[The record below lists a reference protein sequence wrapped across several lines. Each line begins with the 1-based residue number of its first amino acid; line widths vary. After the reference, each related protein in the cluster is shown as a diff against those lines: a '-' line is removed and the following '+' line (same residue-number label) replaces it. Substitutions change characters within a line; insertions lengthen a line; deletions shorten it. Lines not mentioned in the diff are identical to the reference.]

1 MALPIT
7 IPYTFGSQ
15 TSAIPLSNLDTD
27 FSVLVNAVNGIG
39 NGSVALSN
47 VLITGGVISGVTTSS
62 NVSVQNNGTTI
73 ASQPAINFI
82 PGSNVSIAVTN
93 DSANNRS
100 NVTITSS
107 GGGGNGGGTVNS
119 ANVSFQSTLA
129 NSVVRTGLAKYS
141 DTVSVKDFGAVG
153 DGATDD
159 TTAIQY
165 AITDVANAGGGT
177 VYFPYGTYKITSA
190 LTFTGGKVKL
200 LGTGKQSSIIKQYT
214 TNAKILNITTNNNS
228 AVSLGFT
235 YNGTPASGASAIYC
249 SGFYNYFDDLDVNN
263 SYNAFEGDGSSVQ
276 SNSVYVDN
284 CEVRNYANCGFY
296 LHDQCY
302 NWMVSN
308 VFCVNDTNSYG
319 ALGAIRFYNQ
329 SEGHSFTNIQVYAGA
344 YCVTTDA
351 ASNVMGSRPAYN
363 KFSNSYFDSCTSGCS
378 INNSVEFDF
387 NNCWFSNRPS
397 SGISI
402 ATANGIRFTGGG
414 AVNNQQN
421 GVSVGANATK
431 VTFVNFSARGNN
443 TGGGSYYGILF
454 QSNCSYFTVIGCA
467 FGDTLGFGTQAA
479 GLYIASGSSDYYVV
493 GGNQFSGTGGSYSD
507 NASGTNR
514 RVFGNPGVTDYPTA
528 TVTASGSNTQIQYN
542 NAGALGATSDLFY
555 SGNALQTPGTYI
567 HAVSSSTPLGKLQY
581 SGTTIQLTSESGAL
595 EYYTSGSLAGKF
607 DTSQN
612 FIGSKNVGTANTYLQ
627 DNSTYRILQLGANT
641 SIYNDGTPLS
651 GSGTDLSFNISGVT
665 GAMYLD
671 NSSFIVGTTGN
682 HITPKNWVSTT
693 WTNLSDQRSKT
704 NVTSI
709 SPTDSLAK
717 ILALRPVEYDWIQ
730 PKSGQTPHSKG
741 FIAQEF
747 AVEYPASVS
756 TMYDPDVSEDRL
768 GIGLNLDYFAD
779 LVGSIQALK
788 AELDVLKSEFEG
800 YKASHP

>member
-15 TSAIPLSNLDTD
+15 TAPIPLSNLDTD
-27 FSVLVNAVNGIG
+27 FSVVVNAINGIG
-39 NGSVALSN
+39 NGAVALSN
-47 VLITGGVISGVTTSS
+47 VLITGGTISGVTTSA
-62 NVSVQNNGTTI
+62 NVSVQNNSTFV
-73 ASQPAINFI
+73 ASQPSINFI
-82 PGSNVSIAVTN
+82 PGTNVNISVTN
-93 DSANNRS
+93 DSANSRS
-100 NVTITSS
+100 NVTITATGS
-107 GGGGNGGGTVNS
+107 GNGGGTVDS

-141 DTVSVKDFGAVG
+141 DIVSVKDFGAAG
-153 DGATDD
+153 DGSTDD
-159 TTAIQY
+159 TNAIQY
-165 AITDVANAGGGT
+165 AINDVASAGGGT

-190 LTFTGGKVKL
+190 LTFTGGKIKL
-200 LGTGKQSSIIKQYT
+200 LGTGKQASIIKQFT

-228 AVSLGFT
+228 AVSLGLT
-235 YNGTPASGASAIYC
+235 YNGTPTSGASAIYC
-249 SGFYNYFDDLDVNN
+249 SGFYNYFDDLDVVNV
-263 SYNAFEGDGSSVQ
+263 YNGFEGDGTSVT
-276 SNSVYVDN
+276 SNSIYVDN
-284 CEVRNYANCGFY
+284 CEVRNYANTGFY
-296 LHDQCY
+296 LHDQCF

-319 ALGAIRFYNQ
+319 TLGAIRFYNQ
-329 SEGHSFTNIQVYAGA
+329 SEGHSFTNIQVYQGA
-344 YCVTTDA
+344 YCITTDA
-351 ASNVMGSRPAYN
+351 TSNVMGSRPAYN

-387 NNCWFSNRPS
+387 ANCWFSNRPA

-431 VTFVNFSARGNN
+431 VSFVNFSARGNN

-454 QSNCSYFTVIGCA
+454 QANCSYFSVIGCA
-467 FGDTLGFGTQAA
+467 FGDTLSFGTQAA

-493 GGNQFSGTGGSYSD
+493 CGNQFSGTGGTYSD
-507 NASGTNR
+507 NAVGLNR
-514 RVFGNPGVTDYPTA
+514 NVLGNPGVADYTNNTLQA
-528 TVTASGSNTQIQYN
+528 TG
-542 NAGALGATSDLFY
+542 L
-555 SGNALQTPGTYI
+555 YI
-567 HAVSSSTPLGKLQY
+567 HSLTSTSTIGKLQY
-581 SGTTIQLTSESGAL
+581 SGTTVQATSEGGAY
-595 EYYTSGSLAGKF
+595 EFYTNGTLAGKF

-627 DNSTYRILQLGANT
+627 DNSSYRILQLGSNT
-641 SIYNDGTPLS
+641 SIYNDNSPLS
-651 GSGTDLSFNISGVT
+651 GSGTDLSFNIQSVT
-665 GAMYLD
+665 GAMYVD
-671 NSSFIVGTTGN
+671 NASFIVGTTGN

-704 NVTSI
+704 NITAVT
-709 SPTDSLAK
+709 PTDALAR
-717 ILALRPVEYDWIQ
+717 ILALQPKEFDWVQ
-730 PKSGQTPHSKG
+730 PKSGQTPHSRG

-756 TMYDPDVSEDRL
+756 TMYDPDVSEERL
-768 GIGLNLDYFAD
+768 GIGLNMDYFAD

-788 AELDVLKSEFEG
+788 AELDALKSEFEG